1 MQHEKLS
8 LEVLRSG
15 FLSDGRFY
23 SLEVS
28 RLSGGR
34 WEAGIACVPGDR
46 PGERRSPTLLTAISK
61 DVLHT
66 WAATLTTAEIEQ
78 FIKTYYPVDLPAGYS
93 PEPKRVVRFRNG

>member
-1 MQHEKLS
+1 MSEKSS

-28 RLSGGR
+28 RLSSGR

-46 PGERRSPTLLTAISK
+46 PGQRRSPPLLTAMSK
-61 DVLHT
+61 DVLRT
-66 WAATLTTAEIEQ
+66 WAATLSTAEIEHFVQ
-78 FIKTYYPVDLPAGYS
+78 THYPIGLPTDYS
-93 PEPKRVVRFRNG
+93 PQPEPLVRSRNG